1 MKDIFTKEI
10 TDEMIGRINLLNSET
25 QPVWGK
31 MSVGQMLAHVA
42 VTYKYIYDNTYK
54 KPKGFKAFLVK
65 KLIKPMVTNEKPYKK
80 NGMTSPDY
88 KITTQKDFEKEKN
101 QLIDYLKRTQELGGE
116 HFEKIESHSFGML
129 TKNEWNNMFYKHL
142 DHHLTQFGV

>member
-54 KPKGFKAFLVK
+54 
-65 KLIKPMVTNEKPYKK
+65 N
-80 NGMTSPDY
+80 
-88 KITTQKDFEKEKN
+88 QKV
-101 QLIDYLKRTQELGGE
+101 LR
-116 HFEKIESHSFGML
+116 HF
-129 TKNEWNNMFYKHL
+129 
-142 DHHLTQFGV
+142 